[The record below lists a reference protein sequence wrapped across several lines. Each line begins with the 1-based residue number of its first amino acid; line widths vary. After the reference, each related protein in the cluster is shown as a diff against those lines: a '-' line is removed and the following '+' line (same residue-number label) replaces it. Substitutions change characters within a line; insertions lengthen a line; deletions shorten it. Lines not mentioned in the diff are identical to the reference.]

1 MKPKKRSFFS
11 FFLLKAEEGAS
22 ALEYAILLASISVA
36 IYSAAAAFG
45 QSVLDKYSNAAQ
57 QFQGQPADTPAAPT
71 LGGGGGGNGGSGGAP
86 PQASPAANVGGDNQG
101 HQKHPK
107 KEKAAP
113 KRRLWFS

>member
-57 QFQGQPADTPAAPT
+57 QFQGQPADAPAAPA
-71 LGGGGGGNGGSGGAP
+71 LGPGGGGNGDGAP
-86 PQASPAANVGGDNQG
+86 KASPVADVGGD
-101 HQKHPK
+101 KHGRPKQPK
-107 KEKAAP
+107 KERPAA
-113 KRRLWFS
+113 KRKFWFS

>member
-1 MKPKKRSFFS
+1 MKCKKRSFFS

-57 QFQGQPADTPAAPT
+57 QFQGQPAAAPAAPA
-71 LGGGGGGNGGSGGAP
+71 LGGGGGNGGSGGAP
-86 PQASPAANVGGDNQG
+86 PQASPAANVGGNNHGQP
-101 HQKHPK
+101 QHPK
-107 KEKAAP
+107 KEKAPP